1 LEGGVEQLRSITE
14 KTRNETEYKE
24 YVMNNLGQSRLASVV
39 ALLVGAWVAISPIW
53 ISVTGG
59 ALTSVIITGIVI
71 AVAGLVQLFW
81 KNAIPSWISGLAAV
95 WLFISAFAFSN
106 MGTSAMWSMVVSA
119 IAVFILAFWDG
130 MEVTQYNQHVSQ
142 HHAY

>member
-1 LEGGVEQLRSITE
+1 
-14 KTRNETEYKE
+14 
-24 YVMNNLGQSRLASVV
+24 MNSLGQSRLASVV

-95 WLFISAFAFSN
+95 WLRSGCLYLHLHFPTWEHQQCGAWFC
-106 MGTSAMWSMVVSA
+106 
-119 IAVFILAFWDG
+119 
-130 MEVTQYNQHVSQ
+130 QQ
-142 HHAY
+142 